1 MPLYQYKYPWATIAC
16 QLITDIQIDSII
28 IYFCIPHIASDINMT
43 ILNLTEVPVLMLL
56 FYNNTKDIAIVQFKF
71 LVFYI
76 KSMMIKIGIS
86 YFYSV
91 KRYHFRDIV
100 LFYDSWCNNKI
111 KEKFVFVYVLQS
123 LWPWLTHTSISLLV

>member
-1 MPLYQYKYPWATIAC
+1 
-16 QLITDIQIDSII
+16 
-28 IYFCIPHIASDINMT
+28 MT
-43 ILNLTEVPVLMLL
+43 IVNLIEVPVLMLL

-100 LFYDSWCNNKI
+100 LFYDSWCNNKME
-111 KEKFVFVYVLQS
+111 EKFAFVLQS
-123 LWPWLTHTSISLLV
+123 L

>member
-16 QLITDIQIDSII
+16 QLLTDIQIDSII

-43 ILNLTEVPVLMLL
+43 IVNLIEVPVLMLL

-100 LFYDSWCNNKI
+100 LFYDSWCNNKME
-111 KEKFVFVYVLQS
+111 EKFAFVLQS

>member
-1 MPLYQYKYPWATIAC
+1 
-16 QLITDIQIDSII
+16 
-28 IYFCIPHIASDINMT
+28 
-43 ILNLTEVPVLMLL
+43 
-56 FYNNTKDIAIVQFKF
+56 
-71 LVFYI
+71 
-76 KSMMIKIGIS
+76 MIKIGIS

>member
-1 MPLYQYKYPWATIAC
+1 
-16 QLITDIQIDSII
+16 
-28 IYFCIPHIASDINMT
+28 MT
-43 ILNLTEVPVLMLL
+43 IVNLIEIPVLMVL
-56 FYNNTKDIAIVQFKF
+56 FYNNTKEIVQFKF

-91 KRYHFRDIV
+91 KRFHFRDIV

-111 KEKFVFVYVLQS
+111 KEKFAFILQS
-123 LWPWLTHTSISLLV
+123 V